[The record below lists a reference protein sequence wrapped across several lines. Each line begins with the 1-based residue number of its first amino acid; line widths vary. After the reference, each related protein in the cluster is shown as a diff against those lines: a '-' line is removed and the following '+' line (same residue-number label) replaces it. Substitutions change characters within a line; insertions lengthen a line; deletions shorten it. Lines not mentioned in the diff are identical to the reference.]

1 MERVNSESS
10 AAASKAEGGAAVG
23 SEKVIRLR

>member
-23 SEKVIRLR
+23 GEKVIRLR